1 MKKQMKIRS
10 IHTKLAIVVGIII
23 TTIIAVSVV
32 SLITMSSNEL
42 EHSTL
47 NGFVSNVKGA
57 AESIHGLIE
66 AEQKELYLYENDPYV
81 DKALKMAM
89 LQQQDSEEFKALQQN
104 LTSTMKAYN
113 GKKEQEQRTHIIDIN
128 GNIIASSS
136 PDSIGIS
143 FKDRDYFKRTKETK
157 LPSTIDVT
165 QSKVTGKLVT
175 GATRPIFDE
184 NENVIGIVTISI
196 NVEDFA
202 DGIENFSKDGFY
214 NYVIDNKGTI
224 VYHPNEELV
233 NTSVDI
239 QVINETLR
247 DPSDI
252 NGTLKYDYE
261 GKEKL
266 VAYSKIE
273 DLGWLTVSGG
283 NVEEVLAP
291 VKKVSSTITIISIV
305 IGVIGMGIMIFVSS
319 KLLKPIK
326 ELRNNSKNIA
336 QGDLR
341 SKINNIKSED
351 EIGELAKDFNVM
363 VDNLSLLIGNV
374 SVAMEKIDSSSV
386 NLSAI
391 TEEIA
396 ASNAEIKNSMEE
408 ISRDTSKQ
416 ASDVQVTSEKTKNLG
431 DKIERLNSNNKVMGD
446 KSKNVINA
454 IENSDTKIK
463 FLKNSNEQT
472 MKGFKEVQQ
481 TVGELIDEM
490 KNISDIVITINNIS
504 EQTNLLSLNA
514 SIEAAR
520 VGEMGKGFAV
530 VANEIQ
536 KLSEQTKGATKNI
549 ASIIGGIDT
558 LVEKTKKSFTE
569 TYEQSEAQI
578 GAYLEMDNSIAD
590 MKTALDSMIDITK
603 LINNEIIDIE
613 KNKNEVIEATSGI
626 AVVSQEIAA
635 LSEEVTAS
643 SEEQIQAFDTVT
655 QSSEELVAL
664 SQNLKDTIDMFK
676 VK

>member
-1 MKKQMKIRS
+1 MKKQLKIKS
-10 IHTKLAIVVGIII
+10 IHTKLAVVVGIII

-66 AEQKELYLYENDPYV
+66 GEQKELYLYENDPYV

-104 LTSTMKAYN
+104 LSSTMKAYN

-252 NGTLKYDYE
+252 NGTLKYNYG

-351 EIGELAKDFNVM
+351 EIGELAKDFNAM

-374 SVAMEKIDSSSV
+374 SVAMEK
-386 NLSAI
+386 
-391 TEEIA
+391 IA

-408 ISRDTSKQ
+408 ISRDTSQQ

-431 DKIERLNSNNKVMGD
+431 NKIERLNSNNKVMSD

-454 IENSDTKIK
+454 IENSDSKIK

>member
-1 MKKQMKIRS
+1 MKKQLKIRS

-23 TTIIAVSVV
+23 TTIIATSVV

-42 EHSTL
+42 EYSTL

-104 LTSTMKAYN
+104 LSSIMKAYN
-113 GKKEQEQRTHIIDIN
+113 GKKEHEQRTHIIDIN

-184 NENVIGIVTISI
+184 NDNVMGIVTISI

-202 DGIENFSKDGFY
+202 DGIENFNKDGFY

-233 NTSVDI
+233 NTSIDI
-239 QVINETLR
+239 QVIKETLR
-247 DPSDI
+247 NPSDI
-252 NGTLKYDYE
+252 NGTLKYNYE

-273 DLGWLTVSGG
+273 DLQWLMVSGG

-305 IGVIGMGIMIFVSS
+305 IGVIGMGIMIFISS

-351 EIGELAKDFNVM
+351 EIGELAKDFNAM

-408 ISRDTSKQ
+408 ISKDTSQQ

-463 FLKNSNEQT
+463 FLKNSNEKT
-472 MKGFKEVQQ
+472 MKSFKEVQQ

-578 GAYLEMDNSIAD
+578 DAYLEMDNSISD

-613 KNKNEVIEATSGI
+613 KNKSEVIEATSGI

>member
-1 MKKQMKIRS
+1 MKKQLKIRS
-10 IHTKLAIVVGIII
+10 IHTKLALVVGIII
-23 TTIIAVSVV
+23 TTITATSVV

-42 EHSTL
+42 EYSTL

-104 LTSTMKAYN
+104 LSSIMKAYN
-113 GKKEQEQRTHIIDIN
+113 GKKEHEQRTHIIDIN

-184 NENVIGIVTISI
+184 NDNVMGIVTISI

-202 DGIENFSKDGFY
+202 DGIENFNKDGFY

-233 NTSVDI
+233 NTSIDI
-239 QVINETLR
+239 QVIKETLR

-252 NGTLKYDYE
+252 NGTLKYNYD

-273 DLGWLTVSGG
+273 DLQWLMVSGG

-305 IGVIGMGIMIFVSS
+305 IGVIGMGIMIFISS

-351 EIGELAKDFNVM
+351 EIGELAKDFNAM

-408 ISRDTSKQ
+408 ISKDTSQQ

-463 FLKNSNEQT
+463 FLKNSNEKT
-472 MKGFKEVQQ
+472 MKSFKEVQQ

-578 GAYLEMDNSIAD
+578 DAYSEMDNSIAD

-626 AVVSQEIAA
+626 AIVSQEIAA

>member
-1 MKKQMKIRS
+1 
-10 IHTKLAIVVGIII
+10 
-23 TTIIAVSVV
+23 
-32 SLITMSSNEL
+32 
-42 EHSTL
+42 
-47 NGFVSNVKGA
+47 
-57 AESIHGLIE
+57 
-66 AEQKELYLYENDPYV
+66 
-81 DKALKMAM
+81 
-89 LQQQDSEEFKALQQN
+89 
-104 LTSTMKAYN
+104 
-113 GKKEQEQRTHIIDIN
+113 
-128 GNIIASSS
+128 
-136 PDSIGIS
+136 
-143 FKDRDYFKRTKETK
+143 
-157 LPSTIDVT
+157 
-165 QSKVTGKLVT
+165 
-175 GATRPIFDE
+175 
-184 NENVIGIVTISI
+184 
-196 NVEDFA
+196 
-202 DGIENFSKDGFY
+202 
-214 NYVIDNKGTI
+214 
-224 VYHPNEELV
+224 
-233 NTSVDI
+233 
-239 QVINETLR
+239 
-247 DPSDI
+247 
-252 NGTLKYDYE
+252 
-261 GKEKL
+261 
-266 VAYSKIE
+266 
-273 DLGWLTVSGG
+273 
-283 NVEEVLAP
+283 
-291 VKKVSSTITIISIV
+291 
-305 IGVIGMGIMIFVSS
+305 
-319 KLLKPIK
+319 
-326 ELRNNSKNIA
+326 
-336 QGDLR
+336 
-341 SKINNIKSED
+341 
-351 EIGELAKDFNVM
+351 
-363 VDNLSLLIGNV
+363 
-374 SVAMEKIDSSSV
+374 
-386 NLSAI
+386 
-391 TEEIA
+391 
-396 ASNAEIKNSMEE
+396 MEE
-408 ISRDTSKQ
+408 ISRDTSQQ

-431 DKIERLNSNNKVMGD
+431 NKIERLNSNNKVMSD

-454 IENSDTKIK
+454 IENSDSKIK

>member
-1 MKKQMKIRS
+1 MKKQLKIRS

-23 TTIIAVSVV
+23 TAIIAVSVA

-42 EHSTL
+42 EYSTL

-89 LQQQDSEEFKALQQN
+89 LQQQDSEEFKVLQQN
-104 LTSTMKAYN
+104 LSSIMKAYN
-113 GKKEQEQRTHIIDIN
+113 GKKEHEQRTHIIDIN

-184 NENVIGIVTISI
+184 NDNVMGIVTISI

-202 DGIENFSKDGFY
+202 DGIENFNKDGFY

-233 NTSVDI
+233 NTSIDI
-239 QVINETLR
+239 QVIKETLR

-252 NGTLKYDYE
+252 NGTLKYNYE

-273 DLGWLTVSGG
+273 DLEWLMVSGG

-305 IGVIGMGIMIFVSS
+305 IGVIGMGIMIFISS

-351 EIGELAKDFNVM
+351 EIGELAKDFNAM

-408 ISRDTSKQ
+408 ISKDTSQQ

-463 FLKNSNEQT
+463 FLKNSNEKT
-472 MKGFKEVQQ
+472 MKSFKEVQQ

-578 GAYLEMDNSIAD
+578 DAYSEMDNSIAD

-626 AVVSQEIAA
+626 AIVSQEIAA